1 MTMFRPL
8 IRIAARVRAF
18 IRRDDFDREFADEL
32 EAHLT
37 MLTDDNVRR
46 GMSPEEARRAALM
59 RTGSPVSLKEQH
71 RAARGLPGLEGIAQ
85 DVRFAGRLIAR
96 DRWFSAAI
104 AAVLALGIGANTIGF
119 TIVNATLL
127 GEIPGGHGDRLYTMS
142 WRNRSGARVNV
153 SPAELQE
160 WRARSRSFSSIA
172 AYADGT
178 ANISDDRVFPDQAR
192 LTSVTSNT
200 FATIGQRPLLGR
212 DFSADDERP
221 GAEPVV
227 MLGYRIWRARYAADA
242 GVLGRT
248 LRLNGQPATIIG
260 VMPDGMRFPDNADLW
275 RPLIM
280 AAVEAGGS
288 ARRLRVFGRLRDGT
302 DPRQADAEL
311 NSIGQGILAGALE
324 TTTDLVGVRMETFS
338 ERFIGG
344 AGRPMI
350 YVVMTAVVFVL
361 LIACANV
368 ANMLL
373 SRSAARAR
381 EIAVRTAI
389 GASRWR
395 IVRQLLV
402 ESAVLAALGGAGG
415 LVLASAG
422 VRVFASAMEQS
433 ALPYWVVFN
442 INGAVLAY
450 VALISVATT
459 GLFGLAPTLHVLKT
473 NATIVLKE
481 AGRGAFGSRSER
493 WFSGAMVVIE
503 LALTFVLLAGSAVM
517 VRSFLTLYSIDI
529 GVDTNQL
536 MAMELRLPASKYSNA
551 DARLFF
557 ERLEPRLTA
566 VPGIE
571 AAAITTGVPSRD
583 GGERLLET
591 ERTGATAPVFVS
603 TVAITPQFFD
613 VVRVPLVRGRNF
625 KDSDGAPGQETVIVN
640 ERLVTQFF
648 PGEDPIGKR
657 LRFVQRQPP
666 PGTRPDVWRTIVGIS
681 GRILHG
687 SSLDLYENAVVYA
700 PYRQQSPAE
709 AWLLVRT
716 VLPPGSIMDAV
727 RREVQA
733 IDRDQ
738 PVYTAQ
744 TLTQL
749 LDGDRWWYRTW
760 GAVMAAFAGVALL
773 LSTVGLFAV
782 MAYAVTQ
789 RTQEIGLRMAVGA
802 QPRQVCWLILKR
814 GLTQLA
820 IALALGLTAALA
832 LNRVVRLGL
841 ADLRP
846 SDPATFA
853 TIAALLT
860 AVAIAACVVPARR
873 ATRVDPVAALRAD

>member
-1 MTMFRPL
+1 
-8 IRIAARVRAF
+8 
-18 IRRDDFDREFADEL
+18 
-32 EAHLT
+32 
-37 MLTDDNVRR
+37 
-46 GMSPEEARRAALM
+46 
-59 RTGSPVSLKEQH
+59 
-71 RAARGLPGLEGIAQ
+71 
-85 DVRFAGRLIAR
+85 
-96 DRWFSAAI
+96 
-104 AAVLALGIGANTIGF
+104 
-119 TIVNATLL
+119 
-127 GEIPGGHGDRLYTMS
+127 
-142 WRNRSGARVNV
+142 
-153 SPAELQE
+153 
-160 WRARSRSFSSIA
+160 
-172 AYADGT
+172 
-178 ANISDDRVFPDQAR
+178 
-192 LTSVTSNT
+192 
-200 FATIGQRPLLGR
+200 
-212 DFSADDERP
+212 
-221 GAEPVV
+221 
-227 MLGYRIWRARYAADA
+227 
-242 GVLGRT
+242 
-248 LRLNGQPATIIG
+248 
-260 VMPDGMRFPDNADLW
+260 
-275 RPLIM
+275 
-280 AAVEAGGS
+280 
-288 ARRLRVFGRLRDGT
+288 
-302 DPRQADAEL
+302 
-311 NSIGQGILAGALE
+311 
-324 TTTDLVGVRMETFS
+324 
-338 ERFIGG
+338 
-344 AGRPMI
+344 
-350 YVVMTAVVFVL
+350 
-361 LIACANV
+361 
-368 ANMLL
+368 
-373 SRSAARAR
+373 
-381 EIAVRTAI
+381 
-389 GASRWR
+389 
-395 IVRQLLV
+395 
-402 ESAVLAALGGAGG
+402 
-415 LVLASAG
+415 
-422 VRVFASAMEQS
+422 
-433 ALPYWVVFN
+433 
-442 INGAVLAY
+442 
-450 VALISVATT
+450 
-459 GLFGLAPTLHVLKT
+459 
-473 NATIVLKE
+473 
-481 AGRGAFGSRSER
+481 
-493 WFSGAMVVIE
+493 MVVIE

-529 GVDTNQL
+529 GVDANQL
-536 MAMELRLPASKYSNA
+536 MAMELRLPASKYSNP

-687 SSLDLYENAVVYA
+687 SSLDLYENAVVYV

-789 RTQEIGLRMAVGA
+789 RTPEIGLRMAVGA

-873 ATRVDPVAALRAD
+873 ATRIDPVAALRAD